1 MIHYILTYRSNQMLR
16 WHDRY
21 RKVIV
26 LYVMSSRTYDIQRRS
41 VRIQPRQFTQLSM
54 QSTECKY
61 PMIGRLTLLRSSRT
75 TLIQPADEHQRK
87 LH

>member
-26 LYVMSSRTYDIQRRS
+26 LYVMSSRTYGIQRRS
-41 VRIQPRQFTQLSM
+41 VRIQPPSVHPIIDAVHRVQVSND
-54 QSTECKY
+54 
-61 PMIGRLTLLRSSRT
+61 RT
-75 TLIQPADEHQRK
+75 PYVA
-87 LH
+87 